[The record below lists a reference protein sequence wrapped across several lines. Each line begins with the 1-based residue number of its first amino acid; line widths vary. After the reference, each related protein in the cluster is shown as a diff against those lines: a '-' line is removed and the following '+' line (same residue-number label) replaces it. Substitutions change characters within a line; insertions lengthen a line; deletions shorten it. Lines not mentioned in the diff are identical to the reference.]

1 MFVQGFDQLGARVY
15 RVFEI
20 GRETDGPR
28 RAGVDAQMAEHARP
42 QVVLVKH
49 QAAFRLARLGIGDHL
64 GGDTDGFVGTCR
76 LAEAAG
82 DALVLPPG
90 IVGHGQLAAET
101 VEHLE
106 RGPVLGVL
114 LGDLLGEELPPGHL
128 HTRQQGSQPV
138 EKSFDIATHD

>member
-1 MFVQGFDQLGARVY
+1 MDGVGEYDRGA
-15 RVFEI
+15 
-20 GRETDGPR
+20 
-28 RAGVDAQMAEHARP
+28 AALDA
-42 QVVLVKH
+42 L
-49 QAAFRLARLGIGDHL
+49 
-64 GGDTDGFVGTCR
+64 
-76 LAEAAG
+76 AAG

-114 LGDLLGEELPPGHL
+114 LGDLLGEELLPGHL

-138 EKSFDIATHD
+138 EKSFNIATHD